1 MKTSWIIFI
10 IFAYIGIFY
19 FAGVAEY
26 ANLMNATQVAH
37 LQSLAQPEGT
47 NWVLQAVSQITKV
60 WNSMMVFIQMV
71 FLWNGTLWTGAWLW
85 FYYFVCLPICIGVVM
100 SIVFILRGVHSS

>member
-10 IFAYIGIFY
+10 ILVYIAIFY

-26 ANLMNATQVAH
+26 ANQMNAATVAH
-37 LQSLAQPEGT
+37 IQSLGQPEGT
-47 NWVLQAVSQITKV
+47 NWVLQGVSQINKV
-60 WNSMMVFIQMV
+60 WDYMMVFIQMV
-71 FLWNGTLWTGAWLW
+71 FLWNGTLWTGVWLY
-85 FYYFVCLPICIGVVM
+85 FYFVVCLPICIGVVM

>member
-10 IFAYIGIFY
+10 VFAYLAIFY

-26 ANLMNATQVAH
+26 SSLINSQVSQNLYT
-37 LQSLAQPEGT
+37 LGTPTGT
-47 NWVLQAVSQITKV
+47 NFLGTLTSQISAV
-60 WNSMMVFIQMV
+60 WDYMVVFIKMI
-71 FLWNGTLWTGAWLW
+71 FLWNGTLWVGSWLW

-100 SIVFILRGVHSS
+100 SIVFILRGVHNS